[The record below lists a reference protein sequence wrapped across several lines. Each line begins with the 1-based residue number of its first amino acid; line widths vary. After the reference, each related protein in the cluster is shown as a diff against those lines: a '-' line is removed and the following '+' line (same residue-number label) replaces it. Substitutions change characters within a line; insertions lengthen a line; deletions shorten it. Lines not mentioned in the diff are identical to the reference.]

1 MTTTEPDR
9 DAEQA
14 GTTDNRL
21 ATIIRFALR
30 GVWVEPSTLGSQ
42 YTWDFE
48 GYHATL
54 TLPRHPDDFAR
65 DDEPEVEPHPAITA
79 APVFSGSGSH
89 AAAVVHLVEVRVA
102 FDGDLWLKDRDQWIK
117 AREQASADT
126 ASSRQEYESKVEQL
140 WTRGRDVAER
150 LTHAWLAHV
159 RTIAGQPWLGI
170 TAEIPQQ
177 YGRSRLVDEATG
189 VGFLA
194 FGTRQSLIVR
204 HGGLA
209 LSADQL
215 NHARDQVLTGDPP
228 AAEALLAD
236 ARFLASGADTV
247 DAQRAVL
254 IAAIACEVKAK
265 RVAIERAKP
274 ERRQGLGGMS
284 DLDKIV
290 DQFYQQAFG
299 VSLRL
304 SNQAL
309 FRKIKRLSALRNNIA
324 HRGEPVDR
332 EECDQLI
339 LAATQLFD
347 WLDSIQPS
355 P

>member
-9 DAEQA
+9 DAEQV
-14 GTTDNRL
+14 GTTGNRL

-42 YTWDFE
+42 YTWATD
-48 GYHATL
+48 GYHVTL
-54 TLPRHPDDFAR
+54 TLPRSPEDFIK
-65 DDEPEVEPHPAITA
+65 DDEPEVEPIPAITA
-79 APVFSGSGSH
+79 APVFQGSGSVP
-89 AAAVVHLVEVRVA
+89 AAVVHVIEVRVT
-102 FDGDLWLKDRDQWIK
+102 FDGPLWLKDK
-117 AREQASADT
+117 ET
-126 ASSRQEYESKVEQL
+126 AAAGPGG
-140 WTRGRDVAER
+140 TRGRQFSEFGNRAQDLWLQGRAVAER
-150 LTHAWLAHV
+150 LTHAWLSHV

-177 YGRSRLVDEATG
+177 YGRSPLIDEASG
-189 VGFLA
+189 EGFMA
-194 FGTRQSLIVR
+194 FGPREAMTFR

-209 LSADQL
+209 LSAERLDR
-215 NHARDQVLTGDPP
+215 ARDLVLTGDPP

-236 ARFLASGADTV
+236 ARFLAGGADTV

-254 IAAIACEVKAK
+254 VAAIACEVKAK
-265 RVAIERAKP
+265 RVVVERAEP

-290 DQFYQQAFG
+290 DQFYQRAFG

-304 SNQAL
+304 SNQEL
-309 FRKIKRLSALRNNIA
+309 FRKVKRLSALRNNIA